1 VYDKQ
6 QSKVLLWPFLFFDL
20 HNFHSNLVTQNFIRA
35 IFTLAPAQRGAQG
48 AGKQR
53 GEMGGKALAEKKKIC
68 KHN

>member
-53 GEMGGKALAEKKKIC
+53 GGNGGKSACREQENLQA
-68 KHN
+68 